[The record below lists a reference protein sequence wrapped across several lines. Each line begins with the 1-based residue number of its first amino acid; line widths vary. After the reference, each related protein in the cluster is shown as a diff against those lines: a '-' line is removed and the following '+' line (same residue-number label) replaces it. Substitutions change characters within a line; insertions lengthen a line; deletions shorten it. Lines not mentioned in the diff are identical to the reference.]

1 MRNLPLLLIV
11 MLSLSGCMQM
21 TRTDIPSLSG
31 VVVDSNSGAPLE
43 HVVIDNQVSTS
54 KNGQFSL
61 AGTTKTF
68 WAMPAPASMGMVSRP
83 IVFQKKGYRSTA
95 CTSTRFRVTFGS
107 QEEENTATIPLV
119 KVDASEP
126 MTTPPVFLGTNHEM
140 VGCQVFVGSR
150 VKYHDAVY
158 IVGEIEEKESGTLM
172 DTFFTLWP
180 IFPNDGDVVMDVT
193 GDELLI
199 IANEPAN

>member
-1 MRNLPLLLIV
+1 MRNLPLLLIFV
-11 MLSLSGCMQM
+11 LSLTGCMPM
-21 TRTDIPSLSG
+21 TRTDNPSLSG

-43 HVVIDNQVSTS
+43 HVVIDDQVSTS

-61 AGTTKTF
+61 AGTTEIF
-68 WAMPAPASMGMVSRP
+68 WAMPVPASMGFISRP
-83 IVFQKKGYRSTA
+83 IVFQKQGYRSTI
-95 CTSTRFRVTFGS
+95 CTSSRYRVSLGS

-126 MTTPPVFLGTNHEM
+126 TMTPPVFLRTNHEM

-150 VKYHDAVY
+150 VRYNDAVY

-172 DTFFTLWP
+172 DTLFTLWP

-199 IANEPAN
+199 IANEPAK